1 MKDRPPSPS
10 ASRAVLFLRS
20 LAFTL
25 ALFII
30 TPPYSF
36 VVLAAFALPPL
47 KRWRLI
53 SGWARMVMWLA
64 RVLLGL
70 RYSVRGLEHLP
81 REPAII
87 LAKHQSAWETI
98 AFQCIFPPHV
108 HVLKRSLLWIPFFGW
123 ALALMSQIAIDRGRA
138 RGALKRMAER
148 GTKRLEQGFWILV
161 FPEGTRTR
169 PGLRG
174 TYHPGGAWL
183 AARTGVPVVPVAH
196 NAGLYWGKNAF
207 LKRPG
212 EIVVV
217 IGEPL
222 RPSGHTA
229 EALNQKVQ
237 TWIESRMEALCPAA

>member
-1 MKDRPPSPS
+1 MSERPPPAS
-10 ASRAVLFLRS
+10 ALLFFRS

-25 ALFII
+25 SLVII

-36 VVLAAFALPPL
+36 LVLAGFGLPPL
-47 KRWRLI
+47 KRWHLI
-53 SGWARMVMWLA
+53 SGWARIVMWLA
-64 RVLLGL
+64 RVLLGI
-70 RYSVRGLEHLP
+70 RYSVRGMEHLP

-123 ALALMSQIAIDRGRA
+123 GLALMSPIAIDRSRGRS
-138 RGALKRMAER
+138 ALKRMAEQGAR
-148 GTKRLEQGFWILV
+148 RLAQGFWILV
-161 FPEGTRTR
+161 FPEGTRTE
-169 PGLRG
+169 PGRRG

-207 LKRPG
+207 VKRPG

-222 RPSGHTA
+222 PASGHTP
-229 EALNQKVQ
+229 EALNEKVQ
-237 TWIESRMEALCPAA
+237 VWIESRMEALCAG